1 MKNLNNMNRQ
11 FCTEELGI
19 IRDVLK
25 QYTNEHVHDFSL
37 VEENA
42 IKLVWNKVKHIH
54 IKQKR
59 EDQELFEN
67 FFRNY

>member
-1 MKNLNNMNRQ
+1 MDRQ
-11 FCTEELGI
+11 FSTEELGI

-25 QYTNEHVHDFSL
+25 KYGNENFHSLTN
-37 VEENA
+37 VENNA
-42 IKLVWNKVKHIH
+42 IKLIWNKVKHIH

-59 EDQELFEN
+59 EDQELIEN

>member
-1 MKNLNNMNRQ
+1 MEITHERI
-11 FCTEELGI
+11 FETEELGI

-25 QYTNEHVHDFSL
+25 KYGNEHIHDFSL

-42 IKLVWNKVKHIH
+42 IRLVWNKVKHIH

-59 EDQELFEN
+59 EDQELFEK
-67 FFRNY
+67 FFKNY